1 MNFPL
6 VLTDPSIPSLGHAGW
21 RRWLRRLRAS
31 TLLTLISLIGGCW
44 QGEGSRST
52 AIALS
57 TPGDEALWEE
67 LHPGLERRILQPL
80 PSSFVSFI
88 ALRIDPLR
96 FRFRVHYR
104 PGEARFLNDWSAQLP
119 DALVIVN
126 GNFFDPQNTA
136 LGLIVSDGI
145 VYGSAYVGM
154 GGLFEV
160 RQNTVRVRSTIA
172 EPVRADEVFEQ
183 AVQGFP
189 VLISD
194 RRVAFTQTQTD
205 RPSRRTVIAQDG
217 SGRILL
223 IVSASLIGMTLAD
236 LAHWL
241 AQTDLDLVTA
251 VNLDGGGSTLLLA
264 RADAASVAIPSFDR
278 IPAVLAVYPR

>member
-21 RRWLRRLRAS
+21 RRWLQRLRAS